1 MAGTSQSDLPAA
13 KLLRLLKTEKGLSNR
28 GLAKK
33 VKEQGGSVHHNTIG
47 NIVRGDDNA
56 SPELLAT
63 LATALGEEP
72 DVFAEVRLDQARQL
86 LDPVGAGSLEAA
98 LDHLAA
104 MEAAGLP
111 VKPDLL
117 GAEHELDVQEATRPS
132 EQPTDDSASGGL
144 AQDREAQ

>member
-33 VKEQGGSVHHNTIG
+33 VKEHGGSVHHNTIG

-56 SPELLAT
+56 SPDLLAT
-63 LATALGEEP
+63 LAIALGEDPE
-72 DVFAEVRLDQARQL
+72 VFAEVRLDQARQL
-86 LDPVGAGSLEAA
+86 LDPVSAGSLEAA
-98 LDHLAA
+98 LAQLEAI
-104 MEAAGLP
+104 EAAGLP
-111 VKPDLL
+111 VKPDPL
-117 GAEHELDVQEATRPS
+117 GADHELDVQETTRPS
-132 EQPTDDSASGGL
+132 EQQTDGSASGEL